1 MSSVR
6 GQEAGRRKRIAE
18 VIGAQI
24 EPLTRFRSAD
34 LKELSPDL
42 ESGAEL
48 VVTTRQRVD
57 LDIES
62 AVHAGR
68 LPHGISARP
77 DVAATEAALQQRLA
91 TAESAATA
99 RIQQWATEE
108 PGRYRRL
115 LPAGTFFGDQPNETI
130 GTEWPCATCGQR
142 GRLACTG
149 CSGSGAQTCPD
160 CQGRRHGACRQ
171 CRGLGRLACGV
182 CEGHGL
188 VKATAAPGATSTSA
202 APERTEAPE
211 ALVPCAACSQGWLNC
226 AACQGRGEQDCAR
239 CAASG
244 RIVCPDCQ
252 GQQELDCPDC
262 AASGWHHQWGR
273 LRERM
278 EVEDLL
284 EIHHPEPAVAA
295 AITARHA
302 DVATLDA
309 VCTLEQV
316 RYTTAPLAVQAV
328 QRLRLPVRQAH
339 LQVAGQPMQFT
350 ALGPSLE
357 VVDYQQVAAVLLA
370 HDLGT
375 LEKNVDGSGRHLGEA
390 LQRFLQS
397 PLNQDIAARTPMAD
411 INRQCP
417 GLVGEAYQARA
428 LQLVQRAV
436 ERLWLQRVRRPRLQG
451 LAGIGVVSALLVA
464 LGSPRIGVASASVL
478 ATGLGI
484 AAWTVTDWQAR
495 RALALSLRM
504 PQSDRLLRPLRH
516 SSVVRRWQVTSLA
529 AAVVVALAGAAAM
542 TRLPHVRQQA
552 EQSRAAATLQQQ
564 VEAWLA
570 SDDKDYR
577 LRHYPA
583 ADVLAQAV
591 EQTPVDPHVRL
602 VRAWQLLLGPDGV
615 TPDPRDAERL
625 LGALEDD
632 PALASSVVLARARA
646 TLWLHS
652 RSVSDL
658 QAAATSL
665 EKLPEPPSPEA
676 LYTLALVQLTPA
688 MAVRAG
694 GLSSGIAT
702 LQQAADT
709 GHASACFELG
719 RRLGAG
725 AGLHRDLSAAR
736 RYLAYAESR
745 GVPGAAKELAA
756 LH

>member
-6 GQEAGRRKRIAE
+6 GQDAGRKKRIAE
-18 VIGAQI
+18 VVGAQI
-24 EPLTRFRSAD
+24 EPITRFRTSD
-34 LKELSPDL
+34 LKELSSDL

-48 VVTTRQRVD
+48 AVTTRQRVD
-57 LDIES
+57 LDIET
-62 AVHAGR
+62 AVCTGR

-77 DVAATEAALQQRLA
+77 DVATIEAELQQRLA

-115 LPAGTFFGDQPNETI
+115 LPTGTFFSDLPNETI
-130 GTEWPCATCGQR
+130 GTEWACATCSQR
-142 GRLACTG
+142 GRLACAG
-149 CSGSGAQTCPD
+149 CAGSGAQTCPD

-182 CEGHGL
+182 CEGRGQ
-188 VKATAAPGATSTSA
+188 VQATAGAPG
-202 APERTEAPE
+202 APE
-211 ALVPCAACSQGWLNC
+211 ALVPCTACRQGWLDC
-226 AACQGRGEQDCAR
+226 AACEGRGEQDCPR
-239 CAASG
+239 CTASG

-273 LRERM
+273 LRERL

-284 EIHHPEPAVAA
+284 EVHHPDPAVAA

-302 DVATLDA
+302 DVTTLDE

-328 QRLRLPVRQAH
+328 QRLRLPVRQVR

-357 VVDYQQVAAVLLA
+357 IIDYQQVAAVLLG
-370 HDLGT
+370 HDLDT

-397 PLNQDIAARTPMAD
+397 PLNLDIAARKPLAD
-411 INRQCP
+411 IDRQYP
-417 GLVGEAYQARA
+417 GMVDEAYRTRA
-428 LQLVQRAV
+428 LQSAQRAV
-436 ERLWLQRVRRPRLQG
+436 ERLWLQRVRRPRLYG
-451 LAGIGVVSALLVA
+451 LAGIGAVSALLVA
-464 LGSPRIGVASASVL
+464 FGSPHFGVASASVL

-484 AAWTVTDWQAR
+484 AAWVGADWQAR
-495 RALALSLRM
+495 RALALSLQR
-504 PQSDRLLRPLRH
+504 PGGDRLLRPLRQ
-516 SSVVRRWQVTSLA
+516 SAVVRRWQLVSLA

-542 TRLPHVRQQA
+542 TRLPHVRQQV
-552 EQSRAAATLQQQ
+552 EQRQADAALQQQ
-564 VEAWLA
+564 LAVWLG
-570 SDDKDYR
+570 SDDKDHR
-577 LRHYPA
+577 LRHYPTA
-583 ADVLAQAV
+583 EVLVQALARP
-591 EQTPVDPHVRL
+591 PVDPRIRL

-615 TPDPRDAERL
+615 TPDPRGAERL
-625 LGALEDD
+625 LDGLEQD
-632 PALASSVVLARARA
+632 PALAHAVVLARARA
-646 TLWLHS
+646 TLWLRS
-652 RSVSDL
+652 RSVSAL
-658 QAAATSL
+658 QATATAL
-665 EKLPEPPSPEA
+665 EELPQPPSPEA

-688 MAVRAG
+688 LAARTG
-694 GLSSGIAT
+694 GLSAGIAT

-725 AGLHRDLSAAR
+725 AGLRRDLAAAR
-736 RYLAYAESR
+736 RYLGYAESK

-756 LH
+756 LR

>member
-6 GQEAGRRKRIAE
+6 GQDAGRKKRIAE
-18 VIGAQI
+18 VVGAQI
-24 EPLTRFRSAD
+24 EPITRFRTSD
-34 LKELSPDL
+34 LKELSSDL

-57 LDIES
+57 LDIET
-62 AVHAGR
+62 AVCTGR

-77 DVAATEAALQQRLA
+77 DVATIEAELQQRLA

-115 LPAGTFFGDQPNETI
+115 LPTGTFFSDLPNETI
-130 GTEWPCATCGQR
+130 GTEWACATCSQR
-142 GRLACTG
+142 GRLACAG
-149 CSGSGAQTCPD
+149 CAGSGAQTCPD

-182 CEGHGL
+182 CEGRGQ
-188 VKATAAPGATSTSA
+188 VQATAGAPGA
-202 APERTEAPE
+202 PG
-211 ALVPCAACSQGWLNC
+211 ALVPCTACRQGWLDC
-226 AACQGRGEQDCAR
+226 AACEGRGEQDCPR
-239 CAASG
+239 CTASG

-273 LRERM
+273 LRERL

-284 EIHHPEPAVAA
+284 EVHHPDPAVAA

-302 DVATLDA
+302 DVTTLDE

-328 QRLRLPVRQAH
+328 QRLRLPVRQVR

-357 VVDYQQVAAVLLA
+357 IIDYQQVAAVLLG
-370 HDLGT
+370 HDLDT

-397 PLNQDIAARTPMAD
+397 PLNLDIAARKPLAD
-411 INRQCP
+411 IDRQYP
-417 GLVGEAYQARA
+417 GMVDEAYRTRA
-428 LQLVQRAV
+428 LQSAQRAV
-436 ERLWLQRVRRPRLQG
+436 ERLWLQRVRRPRLYG
-451 LAGIGVVSALLVA
+451 LAGIGAVSALLVA
-464 LGSPRIGVASASVL
+464 FGSPHFGVASASVL

-484 AAWTVTDWQAR
+484 AAWVGADWQAR
-495 RALALSLRM
+495 RALALSLQR
-504 PQSDRLLRPLRH
+504 PGGDRLLRPLRQ
-516 SSVVRRWQVTSLA
+516 SAVVRRWQLVSLA

-542 TRLPHVRQQA
+542 TRLPHVRQQV
-552 EQSRAAATLQQQ
+552 EQRQADAALQQQ
-564 VEAWLA
+564 LAVWLG
-570 SDDKDYR
+570 SDDKDHR
-577 LRHYPA
+577 LRHYPTVE
-583 ADVLAQAV
+583 VLVQALARP
-591 EQTPVDPHVRL
+591 PVDPRIRL

-615 TPDPRDAERL
+615 TPDPRGAERL
-625 LGALEDD
+625 LDGLEQD
-632 PALASSVVLARARA
+632 PALAHAVVLARARA
-646 TLWLHS
+646 TLWLRS
-652 RSVSDL
+652 RSVSAL
-658 QAAATSL
+658 QATATAL
-665 EKLPEPPSPEA
+665 EELPQPPSPEA

-688 MAVRAG
+688 LAARTG
-694 GLSSGIAT
+694 GLSAGIAT

-725 AGLHRDLSAAR
+725 AGLRRDLAAAR
-736 RYLAYAESR
+736 RYLGYAESK

-756 LH
+756 LR

>member
-6 GQEAGRRKRIAE
+6 GQDAGRRKRIAE

-24 EPLTRFRSAD
+24 EPITRFRAAD
-34 LKELSPDL
+34 LKELSPDI
-42 ESGAEL
+42 ESGAEM

-57 LDIES
+57 LDTET
-62 AVHAGR
+62 AVGTGR
-68 LPHGISARP
+68 LPPGVGTRP
-77 DVAATEAALQQRLA
+77 DVATIETELQQRLA
-91 TAESAATA
+91 SAEAAAAA

-115 LPAGTFFGDQPNETI
+115 LPADTFFSDLPNETI
-130 GTEWPCATCGQR
+130 GTEWPCPTCGQR
-142 GRLACTG
+142 GQLACAG
-149 CSGSGAQTCPD
+149 CAGSGAQTCPD

-182 CEGHGL
+182 CEGRGL
-188 VKATAAPGATSTSA
+188 VHQATPAAA
-202 APERTEAPE
+202 EAPV
-211 ALVPCAACSQGWLNC
+211 ACTACHQGWRDCAAC
-226 AACQGRGEQDCAR
+226 AGRGEQDCAR

-273 LRERM
+273 LRQRL

-284 EIHHPEPAVAA
+284 EVHHPDPAVAA

-302 DVATLDA
+302 DITTLDE

-328 QRLRLPVRQAH
+328 QRLQLPVRQAR

-350 ALGPSLE
+350 ALGASLE
-357 VVDYQQVAAVLLA
+357 IVDYQQVAAVLLG

-397 PLNQDIAARTPMAD
+397 PLNLDIATRTPLAD
-411 INRQCP
+411 IDRQYP
-417 GLVGEAYQARA
+417 GMVGAAYRTHA
-428 LQLVQRAV
+428 LQSVQRAV
-436 ERLWLQRVRRPRLQG
+436 ERLWLQRIRRPRLYG
-451 LAGIGVVSALLVA
+451 LACVGAVSALLVA
-464 LGSPRIGVASASVL
+464 LGSPRFGVASASAL
-478 ATGLGI
+478 AAGLGI
-484 AAWTVTDWQAR
+484 AAWIGADWQAR
-495 RALALSLRM
+495 QALARSLQM
-504 PQSDRLLRPLRH
+504 PGSDRLLRPLRQ
-516 SSVVRRWQVTSLA
+516 SGTVRRAQLATLA

-542 TRLPHVRQQA
+542 TQLPHVRQQV
-552 EQSRAAATLQQQ
+552 EQRRAADALQQQ
-564 VEAWLA
+564 LTTWLG
-570 SDDKDYR
+570 SDDKDHR

-583 ADVLAQAV
+583 ADVLEQALG
-591 EQTPVDPHVRL
+591 QTPPVDPRVRL
-602 VRAWQLLLGPDGV
+602 VRAWQLLLGPGGV
-615 TPDPRDAERL
+615 SPDPRGAERL
-625 LGALEDD
+625 LDGLENA
-632 PALASSVVLARARA
+632 PALAQSVVLARARA
-646 TLWLHS
+646 TLWLRS
-652 RSVSDL
+652 RSVSAL

-665 EKLPEPPSPEA
+665 EGLPQPLSPEA

-688 MAVRAG
+688 MAARTG
-694 GLSSGIAT
+694 GLSTGIAT

-725 AGLHRDLSAAR
+725 AGLRRDLTAAR
-736 RYLAYAESR
+736 RYLGYAESK
-745 GVPGAAKELAA
+745 GVPAAAKELAA
-756 LH
+756 LR

>member
-6 GQEAGRRKRIAE
+6 GQDAGRKKRIAE
-18 VIGAQI
+18 VVGAQI
-24 EPLTRFRSAD
+24 EPITRFRTSD
-34 LKELSPDL
+34 LKELSSDL

-57 LDIES
+57 LDIET
-62 AVHAGR
+62 AVCTGR

-77 DVAATEAALQQRLA
+77 DVATIEAELQQRLA

-115 LPAGTFFGDQPNETI
+115 LPTGTFFSDLPNETI
-130 GTEWPCATCGQR
+130 GTEWACATCSQR
-142 GRLACTG
+142 GRLACAG
-149 CSGSGAQTCPD
+149 CAGSGAQTCPD

-182 CEGHGL
+182 CEGRGQ
-188 VKATAAPGATSTSA
+188 VQATAG
-202 APERTEAPE
+202 APE
-211 ALVPCAACSQGWLNC
+211 ALVPCTACRQGWLDC
-226 AACQGRGEQDCAR
+226 AACEGRGEQDCPR
-239 CAASG
+239 CTASG

-273 LRERM
+273 LRERL

-284 EIHHPEPAVAA
+284 EVHHPDPAVAA

-302 DVATLDA
+302 DVTTLDE

-328 QRLRLPVRQAH
+328 QRLRLPVRQVR

-357 VVDYQQVAAVLLA
+357 IIDYQQVAAVLLG
-370 HDLGT
+370 HDLDT

-397 PLNQDIAARTPMAD
+397 PLNLDIAARKPLAD
-411 INRQCP
+411 IDRQYP
-417 GLVGEAYQARA
+417 GMVDEAYRTRA
-428 LQLVQRAV
+428 LQSAQRAV
-436 ERLWLQRVRRPRLQG
+436 ERLWLQRVRRPRLYG
-451 LAGIGVVSALLVA
+451 LAGIGAVSALLVA
-464 LGSPRIGVASASVL
+464 FGSPHFGVASASVL

-484 AAWTVTDWQAR
+484 AAWVGADWQAR
-495 RALALSLRM
+495 RALALSLQR
-504 PQSDRLLRPLRH
+504 PGGDRLLRPLRQ
-516 SSVVRRWQVTSLA
+516 SAVVRRWQLVSLA

-542 TRLPHVRQQA
+542 TRLPHVRQQV
-552 EQSRAAATLQQQ
+552 EQRQADAALQQQ
-564 VEAWLA
+564 LAVWLG
-570 SDDKDYR
+570 SDDKDHR
-577 LRHYPA
+577 LRHYPTA
-583 ADVLAQAV
+583 EVLVQALARP
-591 EQTPVDPHVRL
+591 PVDPRIRL

-615 TPDPRDAERL
+615 TPDPRGAERL
-625 LGALEDD
+625 LDGLEQD
-632 PALASSVVLARARA
+632 PALAHAVVLARARA
-646 TLWLHS
+646 TLWLRS
-652 RSVSDL
+652 RSVSAL
-658 QAAATSL
+658 QATATAL
-665 EKLPEPPSPEA
+665 EELPQPPSPEA

-688 MAVRAG
+688 LAARTG
-694 GLSSGIAT
+694 GLSAGIAT

-725 AGLHRDLSAAR
+725 AGLRRDLAAAR
-736 RYLAYAESR
+736 RYLGYAESK

-756 LH
+756 LR

>member
-6 GQEAGRRKRIAE
+6 GQDAGRKKRIAE
-18 VIGAQI
+18 VVGAQI
-24 EPLTRFRSAD
+24 EPITRFRTSD
-34 LKELSPDL
+34 LKELSSDL

-57 LDIES
+57 LDIET
-62 AVHAGR
+62 AVCTGR

-77 DVAATEAALQQRLA
+77 DVATIEAELQQRLA

-115 LPAGTFFGDQPNETI
+115 LPTGTFFSDLPNETI
-130 GTEWPCATCGQR
+130 GTEWACATCSRR
-142 GRLACTG
+142 GRLACAG
-149 CSGSGAQTCPD
+149 CAGSGAQTCPD

-182 CEGHGL
+182 CEGRGQ
-188 VKATAAPGATSTSA
+188 VQATAGAPG
-202 APERTEAPE
+202 APE
-211 ALVPCAACSQGWLNC
+211 ALVPCTACRQGWLDC
-226 AACQGRGEQDCAR
+226 AACEGRGEQDCPR
-239 CAASG
+239 CTASG

-273 LRERM
+273 LRERL

-284 EIHHPEPAVAA
+284 EVHHPDPAVAA

-302 DVATLDA
+302 DVTTLDE

-328 QRLRLPVRQAH
+328 QRLRLPVRQVR

-357 VVDYQQVAAVLLA
+357 IIDYQQVAAVLLG
-370 HDLGT
+370 HDLDT

-397 PLNQDIAARTPMAD
+397 PLNLDIAARKPLAD
-411 INRQCP
+411 IDRQYP
-417 GLVGEAYQARA
+417 GMVDEAYRTRA
-428 LQLVQRAV
+428 LQSAQRAV
-436 ERLWLQRVRRPRLQG
+436 ERLWLQQVRRPRLYG
-451 LAGIGVVSALLVA
+451 LAGIGAVSALLVA
-464 LGSPRIGVASASVL
+464 FGSPHFGVASASVL

-484 AAWTVTDWQAR
+484 AAWVGADWQAR
-495 RALALSLRM
+495 RALALSLQR
-504 PQSDRLLRPLRH
+504 PGGDRLLRPLRQ
-516 SSVVRRWQVTSLA
+516 SAVVRRWQLVSLA

-542 TRLPHVRQQA
+542 TRLPHVRQQV
-552 EQSRAAATLQQQ
+552 EQRQADAALQQQ
-564 VEAWLA
+564 LAVWLG
-570 SDDKDYR
+570 SDDKDHR
-577 LRHYPA
+577 LRHYPTA
-583 ADVLAQAV
+583 EVLVQALARP
-591 EQTPVDPHVRL
+591 PVDPRIRL

-615 TPDPRDAERL
+615 TPDPRGAERL
-625 LGALEDD
+625 LDGLEQD
-632 PALASSVVLARARA
+632 PALAHAVVLARARA
-646 TLWLHS
+646 TLWLRS
-652 RSVSDL
+652 RSVSAL
-658 QAAATSL
+658 QATATAL
-665 EKLPEPPSPEA
+665 EELPQPPSPEA

-688 MAVRAG
+688 LATRTG
-694 GLSSGIAT
+694 GLSAGIAT

-725 AGLHRDLSAAR
+725 AGLRRDLAAAR
-736 RYLAYAESR
+736 RYLGYAESK

-756 LH
+756 LR

>member
-6 GQEAGRRKRIAE
+6 GQDAGRKKRIAE
-18 VIGAQI
+18 VVGAQI
-24 EPLTRFRSAD
+24 EPITRFRTSD
-34 LKELSPDL
+34 LKELSSDL

-57 LDIES
+57 LDIET
-62 AVHAGR
+62 AVCTGR

-77 DVAATEAALQQRLA
+77 DVATIEAELQQRLA

-115 LPAGTFFGDQPNETI
+115 LPTGTFFSDLPNETI
-130 GTEWPCATCGQR
+130 GTEWACATCSRR
-142 GRLACTG
+142 GRLACAG
-149 CSGSGAQTCPD
+149 CAGSGAQTCPD

-182 CEGHGL
+182 CEGRGQ
-188 VKATAAPGATSTSA
+188 VQATAGAPG
-202 APERTEAPE
+202 APE
-211 ALVPCAACSQGWLNC
+211 ALVPCTACRQGWLDC
-226 AACQGRGEQDCAR
+226 AACEGRGEQDCPR
-239 CAASG
+239 CTASG

-273 LRERM
+273 LRERL

-284 EIHHPEPAVAA
+284 EVHHPDPAVAA

-302 DVATLDA
+302 DVTTLDE

-328 QRLRLPVRQAH
+328 QRLRLPVRQVR

-357 VVDYQQVAAVLLA
+357 IIDYQQVAAVLLG
-370 HDLGT
+370 HDLDT

-397 PLNQDIAARTPMAD
+397 PLNLDIAARKPLAD
-411 INRQCP
+411 IDRQYP
-417 GLVGEAYQARA
+417 GMVDEAYRTRA
-428 LQLVQRAV
+428 LQSAQRAV
-436 ERLWLQRVRRPRLQG
+436 ERLWLQQVRRPRLYG
-451 LAGIGVVSALLVA
+451 LAGIGAVSALLVA
-464 LGSPRIGVASASVL
+464 FGSPHFGVASASVL

-484 AAWTVTDWQAR
+484 AAWVGADWQAR
-495 RALALSLRM
+495 RALALSLQR
-504 PQSDRLLRPLRH
+504 PGSDRLLRPLRQ
-516 SSVVRRWQVTSLA
+516 SAVVRRWQLVSLA

-542 TRLPHVRQQA
+542 TRLPHVRQQV
-552 EQSRAAATLQQQ
+552 EQRQADAALQQQ
-564 VEAWLA
+564 LAVWLG
-570 SDDKDYR
+570 SDDKDHR
-577 LRHYPA
+577 LRHYPTA
-583 ADVLAQAV
+583 EVLVQALARP
-591 EQTPVDPHVRL
+591 PVDPRIRL

-615 TPDPRDAERL
+615 TPDPRGAERL
-625 LGALEDD
+625 LDGLEQD
-632 PALASSVVLARARA
+632 PALAHAVVLARARA
-646 TLWLHS
+646 TLWLRS
-652 RSVSDL
+652 RSVSAL
-658 QAAATSL
+658 QATATAL
-665 EKLPEPPSPEA
+665 EELPQPPSPEA

-688 MAVRAG
+688 LAARTG
-694 GLSSGIAT
+694 GLSAGIAT

-725 AGLHRDLSAAR
+725 AGLRRDLAAAR
-736 RYLAYAESR
+736 RYLGYAESK

-756 LH
+756 LR

>member
-6 GQEAGRRKRIAE
+6 GQDAGRKKRIAE
-18 VIGAQI
+18 VVGAQI
-24 EPLTRFRSAD
+24 EPITRFRTSD
-34 LKELSPDL
+34 LKELSSDL

-57 LDIES
+57 LDIET
-62 AVHAGR
+62 AVCTGR
-68 LPHGISARP
+68 LPHGISARR
-77 DVAATEAALQQRLA
+77 DVATIEAELQQRLA

-115 LPAGTFFGDQPNETI
+115 LPTGTFFSDLPNETI
-130 GTEWPCATCGQR
+130 GTEWACATCSRR
-142 GRLACTG
+142 GRLACAG
-149 CSGSGAQTCPD
+149 CAGSGAQTCPD

-182 CEGHGL
+182 CEGRGQ
-188 VKATAAPGATSTSA
+188 VQATAGAPG
-202 APERTEAPE
+202 APE
-211 ALVPCAACSQGWLNC
+211 ALVPCTACRQGWLDC
-226 AACQGRGEQDCAR
+226 AACEGRGEQDCPR
-239 CAASG
+239 CTASG

-273 LRERM
+273 LRERL

-284 EIHHPEPAVAA
+284 EVHHPDPAVAA

-302 DVATLDA
+302 DVTTLDE

-328 QRLRLPVRQAH
+328 QRLRLPVRQVR

-357 VVDYQQVAAVLLA
+357 IIDYQQVAAVLLG
-370 HDLGT
+370 HDLDT

-397 PLNQDIAARTPMAD
+397 PLNLDIAARKPLAD
-411 INRQCP
+411 IDRQYP
-417 GLVGEAYQARA
+417 GMVDEAYRTRA
-428 LQLVQRAV
+428 LQSAQRAV
-436 ERLWLQRVRRPRLQG
+436 ERLWLQRVRRPRLYG
-451 LAGIGVVSALLVA
+451 LAGIGAVSALLVA
-464 LGSPRIGVASASVL
+464 FGSPHFGVASASVL

-484 AAWTVTDWQAR
+484 AAWVGADWQAR
-495 RALALSLRM
+495 RALALSLQR
-504 PQSDRLLRPLRH
+504 PGGDRLLRPLRQ
-516 SSVVRRWQVTSLA
+516 SAVVRRWQLVSLA

-542 TRLPHVRQQA
+542 TRLPHVRQQV
-552 EQSRAAATLQQQ
+552 EQRQADAALQQQ
-564 VEAWLA
+564 LAVWLG
-570 SDDKDYR
+570 SDDKDHR
-577 LRHYPA
+577 LRHYPTA
-583 ADVLAQAV
+583 EVLVQALARP
-591 EQTPVDPHVRL
+591 PVDPRIRL

-615 TPDPRDAERL
+615 TPDPRGAERL
-625 LGALEDD
+625 LDGLEQD
-632 PALASSVVLARARA
+632 PALAHAVVLARARA
-646 TLWLHS
+646 TLWLRS
-652 RSVSDL
+652 RSVSAL
-658 QAAATSL
+658 QATATAL
-665 EKLPEPPSPEA
+665 EELPQPPSPEA

-688 MAVRAG
+688 LAARTG
-694 GLSSGIAT
+694 GLSAGIAT

-725 AGLHRDLSAAR
+725 AGLRRDLAAAR
-736 RYLAYAESR
+736 RYLGYAESK

-756 LH
+756 LR

>member
-6 GQEAGRRKRIAE
+6 GQDAGRKKRIAE
-18 VIGAQI
+18 VVGAQI
-24 EPLTRFRSAD
+24 EPITRFRTSD
-34 LKELSPDL
+34 LKELSSDL

-57 LDIES
+57 LDIET
-62 AVHAGR
+62 AVCTGR
-68 LPHGISARP
+68 LPHGISARR
-77 DVAATEAALQQRLA
+77 DVATIEAELQQRLA

-115 LPAGTFFGDQPNETI
+115 LPTGTFFSDLPNETI
-130 GTEWPCATCGQR
+130 GTEWACATCSQR
-142 GRLACTG
+142 GRLACAG
-149 CSGSGAQTCPD
+149 CAGSGAQTCPD

-182 CEGHGL
+182 CEGRGQ
-188 VKATAAPGATSTSA
+188 VQATAGAPG
-202 APERTEAPE
+202 APE
-211 ALVPCAACSQGWLNC
+211 ALVPCTACRQGWLDC
-226 AACQGRGEQDCAR
+226 AACEGRGEQDCPR
-239 CAASG
+239 CTASG

-273 LRERM
+273 LRERL

-284 EIHHPEPAVAA
+284 EVHHPDPAVAA

-302 DVATLDA
+302 DVTTLDE

-328 QRLRLPVRQAH
+328 QRLRLPVRQVR

-357 VVDYQQVAAVLLA
+357 IIDYQQVAAVLLG
-370 HDLGT
+370 HDLDT

-397 PLNQDIAARTPMAD
+397 PLNLDIAARKPLAD
-411 INRQCP
+411 IDRQYP
-417 GLVGEAYQARA
+417 GMVDEAYRTRA
-428 LQLVQRAV
+428 LQSAQRAV
-436 ERLWLQRVRRPRLQG
+436 ERLWLQRVRRPRLYG
-451 LAGIGVVSALLVA
+451 LAGIGAVSALLVA
-464 LGSPRIGVASASVL
+464 FGSPHFGVASASVL

-484 AAWTVTDWQAR
+484 AAWVGADWQAR
-495 RALALSLRM
+495 RALALSLQR
-504 PQSDRLLRPLRH
+504 PGGDRLLRPLRQ
-516 SSVVRRWQVTSLA
+516 SAVVRRWQLVSLA

-542 TRLPHVRQQA
+542 TRLPHVRQQV
-552 EQSRAAATLQQQ
+552 EQRQADAALQQQ
-564 VEAWLA
+564 LAVWLG
-570 SDDKDYR
+570 SDDKDHR
-577 LRHYPA
+577 LRHYPTA
-583 ADVLAQAV
+583 EVLVQALARP
-591 EQTPVDPHVRL
+591 PVDPRIRL

-615 TPDPRDAERL
+615 TPDPRGAERL
-625 LGALEDD
+625 LDGLEQD
-632 PALASSVVLARARA
+632 PALAHAVVLARARA
-646 TLWLHS
+646 TLWLRS
-652 RSVSDL
+652 RSVSAL
-658 QAAATSL
+658 QATATAL
-665 EKLPEPPSPEA
+665 EELPQPPSPEA

-688 MAVRAG
+688 LAARTG
-694 GLSSGIAT
+694 GLSAGIAT

-725 AGLHRDLSAAR
+725 AGLRRDLAAAR
-736 RYLAYAESR
+736 RYLGYAESK

-756 LH
+756 LR

>member
-6 GQEAGRRKRIAE
+6 GQDAGRKKRIAE
-18 VIGAQI
+18 VVGAQI
-24 EPLTRFRSAD
+24 EPITRFRTSD
-34 LKELSPDL
+34 LKELSSDL

-57 LDIES
+57 LDIET
-62 AVHAGR
+62 AVCTGR

-77 DVAATEAALQQRLA
+77 DVATIEAELQQRLA

-115 LPAGTFFGDQPNETI
+115 LPTGTFFSDLPNETI
-130 GTEWPCATCGQR
+130 GTEWACATCSQR
-142 GRLACTG
+142 GRLACAG
-149 CSGSGAQTCPD
+149 CAGSGAQTCPD

-182 CEGHGL
+182 CEGRGQ
-188 VKATAAPGATSTSA
+188 VQATAGAPG
-202 APERTEAPE
+202 APE
-211 ALVPCAACSQGWLNC
+211 ALVPCTACRQGWLDC
-226 AACQGRGEQDCAR
+226 AACEGRGEQDCPR
-239 CAASG
+239 CTASG

-273 LRERM
+273 LRERL

-284 EIHHPEPAVAA
+284 EVHHPDPAVAA

-302 DVATLDA
+302 DVTTLDE

-328 QRLRLPVRQAH
+328 QRLRLPVRQVR

-357 VVDYQQVAAVLLA
+357 IIDYQQVAAVLLG
-370 HDLGT
+370 HDLDT

-397 PLNQDIAARTPMAD
+397 PLNLDIAARKPLAD
-411 INRQCP
+411 IDRQYP
-417 GLVGEAYQARA
+417 GMVDEAYRTRA
-428 LQLVQRAV
+428 LQSAQRAV
-436 ERLWLQRVRRPRLQG
+436 ERLWLQQVRRPRLYG
-451 LAGIGVVSALLVA
+451 LAGIGAVSALLVA
-464 LGSPRIGVASASVL
+464 FGSPHFGVASASVL

-484 AAWTVTDWQAR
+484 AAWVGADWQAR
-495 RALALSLRM
+495 RALALSLQR
-504 PQSDRLLRPLRH
+504 PGGDRLLRPLRQ
-516 SSVVRRWQVTSLA
+516 SAVVRRWQLVSLA

-542 TRLPHVRQQA
+542 TRLPHVRQQV
-552 EQSRAAATLQQQ
+552 EQRQADAALQQQ
-564 VEAWLA
+564 LAVWLG
-570 SDDKDYR
+570 SDDKDHR
-577 LRHYPA
+577 LRHYPTA
-583 ADVLAQAV
+583 EVLVQALARP
-591 EQTPVDPHVRL
+591 PVDPRIRL

-615 TPDPRDAERL
+615 TPDPRGAERL
-625 LGALEDD
+625 LDGLEQD
-632 PALASSVVLARARA
+632 PALAHAVVLARARA
-646 TLWLHS
+646 TLWLRS
-652 RSVSDL
+652 RSVSAL
-658 QAAATSL
+658 QATATAL
-665 EKLPEPPSPEA
+665 EELPQPPSPEA

-688 MAVRAG
+688 LAARTG
-694 GLSSGIAT
+694 GLSAGIAT

-725 AGLHRDLSAAR
+725 AGLRRDLAAAR
-736 RYLAYAESR
+736 RYLGYAESK

-756 LH
+756 LR

>member
-6 GQEAGRRKRIAE
+6 GQDAGRKKRIAE
-18 VIGAQI
+18 VVGAQI
-24 EPLTRFRSAD
+24 EPITRFRTSD
-34 LKELSPDL
+34 LKELSSDL

-57 LDIES
+57 LDIET
-62 AVHAGR
+62 AVCTGR
-68 LPHGISARP
+68 LPHGISARR
-77 DVAATEAALQQRLA
+77 DVATIEAELQQRLA

-99 RIQQWATEE
+99 SIQQWATEE

-115 LPAGTFFGDQPNETI
+115 LPTGTFFSDLPNETI
-130 GTEWPCATCGQR
+130 GTEWACATCSQR
-142 GRLACTG
+142 GRLACAG
-149 CSGSGAQTCPD
+149 CAGSGAQTCPD

-182 CEGHGL
+182 CEGRGQ
-188 VKATAAPGATSTSA
+188 VQATAGAPG
-202 APERTEAPE
+202 APE
-211 ALVPCAACSQGWLNC
+211 ALVPCTACRQGWLDC
-226 AACQGRGEQDCAR
+226 AACEGRGEQDCPR
-239 CAASG
+239 CTASG

-273 LRERM
+273 LRERL

-284 EIHHPEPAVAA
+284 EVHHPDPAVAA

-302 DVATLDA
+302 DVTTLDE

-328 QRLRLPVRQAH
+328 QRLRLPVRQVR

-357 VVDYQQVAAVLLA
+357 IIDYQQVAAVLLG
-370 HDLGT
+370 HDLDT

-397 PLNQDIAARTPMAD
+397 PLNLDIAARKPLAD
-411 INRQCP
+411 IDRQYP
-417 GLVGEAYQARA
+417 GMVDEAYRTRA
-428 LQLVQRAV
+428 LQSAQRAV
-436 ERLWLQRVRRPRLQG
+436 ERLWLQRVRRPRLYG
-451 LAGIGVVSALLVA
+451 LAGIGAVSALLVA
-464 LGSPRIGVASASVL
+464 FGSPHFGVASASVL

-484 AAWTVTDWQAR
+484 AAWVGADWQAR
-495 RALALSLRM
+495 RALALSLQR
-504 PQSDRLLRPLRH
+504 PGGDRLLRPLRQ
-516 SSVVRRWQVTSLA
+516 SAVVRRWQLVSLA

-542 TRLPHVRQQA
+542 TRLPHVRQQV
-552 EQSRAAATLQQQ
+552 EQRQADAALQQQ
-564 VEAWLA
+564 LAVWLG
-570 SDDKDYR
+570 SDDKDHR
-577 LRHYPA
+577 LRHYPTA
-583 ADVLAQAV
+583 EVLVQALARP
-591 EQTPVDPHVRL
+591 PVDPRIRL

-615 TPDPRDAERL
+615 TPDPRGAERL
-625 LGALEDD
+625 LDGLEQD
-632 PALASSVVLARARA
+632 PALAHAVVLARARA
-646 TLWLHS
+646 TLWLRS
-652 RSVSDL
+652 RSVSAL
-658 QAAATSL
+658 QATATAL
-665 EKLPEPPSPEA
+665 EELPQPPSPEA

-688 MAVRAG
+688 LAARTG
-694 GLSSGIAT
+694 GLSAGIAT

-725 AGLHRDLSAAR
+725 AGLRRDLAAAR
-736 RYLAYAESR
+736 RYLGYAESK

-756 LH
+756 LR

>member
-6 GQEAGRRKRIAE
+6 GQDAGRKKRIAE
-18 VIGAQI
+18 VVGAQI
-24 EPLTRFRSAD
+24 EPITRFRTSD
-34 LKELSPDL
+34 LKELSSDL

-57 LDIES
+57 LDIET
-62 AVHAGR
+62 AVCTGR

-77 DVAATEAALQQRLA
+77 DVATIEAELQQRLA

-115 LPAGTFFGDQPNETI
+115 LPTGTFFSDLPNETI
-130 GTEWPCATCGQR
+130 GTEWACATCSQR
-142 GRLACTG
+142 GRLACAG
-149 CSGSGAQTCPD
+149 CAGSGAQTCPD

-182 CEGHGL
+182 CEGRGQ
-188 VKATAAPGATSTSA
+188 VQATAG
-202 APERTEAPE
+202 APE
-211 ALVPCAACSQGWLNC
+211 ALVPCTACRQGWLDC
-226 AACQGRGEQDCAR
+226 AACEGRGEQDCPR
-239 CAASG
+239 CTASG

-273 LRERM
+273 LRERL

-284 EIHHPEPAVAA
+284 EVHHPDPAVAA

-302 DVATLDA
+302 DVTTLDE

-328 QRLRLPVRQAH
+328 QRLRLPVRQVR

-357 VVDYQQVAAVLLA
+357 IIDYQQVAAVLLG
-370 HDLGT
+370 HDLDT

-397 PLNQDIAARTPMAD
+397 PLNLDIAARKPLAD
-411 INRQCP
+411 IDRQYP
-417 GLVGEAYQARA
+417 GMVDEAYRTRA
-428 LQLVQRAV
+428 LQSAQRAV
-436 ERLWLQRVRRPRLQG
+436 ERLWLQQVRRPRLYG
-451 LAGIGVVSALLVA
+451 LAGIGAVSALLVA
-464 LGSPRIGVASASVL
+464 FGSPHFGVASASVL

-484 AAWTVTDWQAR
+484 AAWVGADWQAR
-495 RALALSLRM
+495 RALALSLQR
-504 PQSDRLLRPLRH
+504 PGGDRLLRPLRQ
-516 SSVVRRWQVTSLA
+516 SAVVRRWQLVSLA

-542 TRLPHVRQQA
+542 TRLPHVRQQV
-552 EQSRAAATLQQQ
+552 EQRQADAALQQQ
-564 VEAWLA
+564 LAVWLG
-570 SDDKDYR
+570 SDDKDHR
-577 LRHYPA
+577 LRHYPTA
-583 ADVLAQAV
+583 EVLVQALARP
-591 EQTPVDPHVRL
+591 PVDPRIRL

-615 TPDPRDAERL
+615 TPDPRGAERL
-625 LGALEDD
+625 LDGLEQD
-632 PALASSVVLARARA
+632 PALAHAVVLARARA
-646 TLWLHS
+646 TLWLRS
-652 RSVSDL
+652 RSVSAL
-658 QAAATSL
+658 QATATAL
-665 EKLPEPPSPEA
+665 EELPQPPSPEA

-688 MAVRAG
+688 LAARTG
-694 GLSSGIAT
+694 GLSAGIAT

-725 AGLHRDLSAAR
+725 AGLRRDLAAAR
-736 RYLAYAESR
+736 RYLGYAESK

-756 LH
+756 LR

>member
-6 GQEAGRRKRIAE
+6 GQDAGRKKRIAE
-18 VIGAQI
+18 VVGAQI
-24 EPLTRFRSAD
+24 EPITRFRTSD
-34 LKELSPDL
+34 LKELSSDL

-57 LDIES
+57 LDIET
-62 AVHAGR
+62 AVCTGR

-77 DVAATEAALQQRLA
+77 DVATIEAELQQRLA

-115 LPAGTFFGDQPNETI
+115 LPTGTFFSDLPNETI
-130 GTEWPCATCGQR
+130 GTEWACATCSRR
-142 GRLACTG
+142 GRLACAG
-149 CSGSGAQTCPD
+149 CAGSGAQTCPD

-182 CEGHGL
+182 CEGRGQ
-188 VKATAAPGATSTSA
+188 VQATAGAPG
-202 APERTEAPE
+202 APE
-211 ALVPCAACSQGWLNC
+211 ALVPCTACRQGWLDC
-226 AACQGRGEQDCAR
+226 AACEGRGEQDCPR
-239 CAASG
+239 CTASG

-273 LRERM
+273 LRERL

-284 EIHHPEPAVAA
+284 EVHHPDPAVAA

-302 DVATLDA
+302 DVTTLDE

-328 QRLRLPVRQAH
+328 QRLRLPVRQVR

-357 VVDYQQVAAVLLA
+357 IIDYQQVAAVLLG
-370 HDLGT
+370 HDLDT

-397 PLNQDIAARTPMAD
+397 PLNLDIAARKPLAD
-411 INRQCP
+411 IDRQYP
-417 GLVGEAYQARA
+417 GMVDEAYRTRA
-428 LQLVQRAV
+428 LQSAQRAV
-436 ERLWLQRVRRPRLQG
+436 ERLWLQRVRRPRLYG
-451 LAGIGVVSALLVA
+451 LAGIGAVSALLVA
-464 LGSPRIGVASASVL
+464 FGSPHFGVASASVL

-484 AAWTVTDWQAR
+484 AAWVGADWQAR
-495 RALALSLRM
+495 RALALSLQR
-504 PQSDRLLRPLRH
+504 PGGDRLLRPLRQ
-516 SSVVRRWQVTSLA
+516 SAVVRRWQLVSLA

-542 TRLPHVRQQA
+542 TRLPHVRQQV
-552 EQSRAAATLQQQ
+552 EQRQADAALQQQ
-564 VEAWLA
+564 LAVWLG
-570 SDDKDYR
+570 SDDKDHR
-577 LRHYPA
+577 LRHYPTA
-583 ADVLAQAV
+583 EVLVQALARP
-591 EQTPVDPHVRL
+591 PVDPRIRL

-615 TPDPRDAERL
+615 TPDPRGAERL
-625 LGALEDD
+625 LDGLEQD
-632 PALASSVVLARARA
+632 PALAHAVVLARARA
-646 TLWLHS
+646 TLWLRS
-652 RSVSDL
+652 RSVSAL
-658 QAAATSL
+658 QATATAL
-665 EKLPEPPSPEA
+665 EELPQPPSPEA

-688 MAVRAG
+688 LAARTG
-694 GLSSGIAT
+694 GLSAGIAT

-725 AGLHRDLSAAR
+725 AGLRRDLAAAR
-736 RYLAYAESR
+736 RYLGYAESK

-756 LH
+756 LR